1 MDDARVS
8 GASYQVTLTE
18 ILSLA
23 LLVVLVVVG
32 ADWIV
37 AQMRKGDRDEDE

>member
-1 MDDARVS
+1 M
-8 GASYQVTLTE
+8 TLTE

-23 LLVVLVVVG
+23 LIVVLVVVG

-37 AQMRKGDRDEDE
+37 AQMSKGDRDEGE